1 MLKEFHLTRAEARCL
16 SQHDRAELVRWM
28 MRRQW
33 PHLRLGYSPRK
44 RSVLSVVAGIDGGR
58 GARQ

>member
-1 MLKEFHLTRAEARCL
+1 MLKEFHLTRAEASCL

-28 MRRQW
+28 MRRRW
-33 PHLRLGYSPRK
+33 PCLRLVYAPRK
-44 RSVLSVVAGIDGGR
+44 RQVLSVVSGTDGGR